1 MRVAE
6 VLDAARQRGG
16 RSWWSLWQTNV
27 DLEVGTLAP
36 SLLHRRETSWARPV
50 NSRRGARQR
59 SETVRDLNGTV
70 AAITGASS
78 GIGAASARAL
88 AAEGAS
94 LVLGARRVE
103 RLEEIAEEVD
113 SQVAI
118 VEMDVRNPEDAT
130 RLVEEAYNQ
139 FGQLDA
145 LIANA
150 GIGAYGG
157 IMDLTDEQLEEMM
170 DTNVAGT
177 VWPIR
182 AAVPGFIEAGEGDI
196 VIVASVAGLR
206 GAGDEA
212 VYAATKFAQ
221 VGLAGALDR
230 ELREKGIRVST
241 LCPGGVAT
249 EFAMGAGRT
258 PDMPGLDEMMRPE
271 DIAAAVVTVLKQ
283 PRSMRSLVWSMRSIH
298 EAD

>member
-1 MRVAE
+1 MGDLSERV
-6 VLDAARQRGG
+6 V
-16 RSWWSLWQTNV
+16 
-27 DLEVGTLAP
+27 
-36 SLLHRRETSWARPV
+36 
-50 NSRRGARQR
+50 
-59 SETVRDLNGTV
+59 
-70 AAITGASS
+70 AITGASS
-78 GIGAASARAL
+78 GIGAATAEAL

-94 LVLGARRVE
+94 VVLGARRTD
-103 RLEEIAEEVD
+103 RLEELTSKLGARAAAVG
-113 SQVAI
+113 
-118 VEMDVRNPEDAT
+118 MDVRNPDDSS
-130 RLVEEAYNQ
+130 RLIQTAVDR
-139 FGQLDA
+139 FGHIDT

-157 IMDLTDEQLEEMM
+157 IMDLSDDQLREMM

-182 AAVPGFIEAGEGDI
+182 AAVPHFLKAGTGDI

-230 ELREKGIRVST
+230 ELREKGIRVSVIA
-241 LCPGGVAT
+241 PGGTAT

-258 PDMPGLDEMMRPE
+258 PDMPGLVDMLRPK
-271 DIAAAVVTVLKQ
+271 DVASAVLTVLRQ
-283 PRSMRSLVWSMRSIH
+283 PRSFRTLVWSIRSIK

>member
-1 MRVAE
+1 ME
-6 VLDAARQRGG
+6 
-16 RSWWSLWQTNV
+16 
-27 DLEVGTLAP
+27 DLSGSV
-36 SLLHRRETSWARPV
+36 V
-50 NSRRGARQR
+50 
-59 SETVRDLNGTV
+59 
-70 AAITGASS
+70 AITGASS
-78 GIGAASARAL
+78 GIGAATAEVL

-94 LVLGARRVE
+94 VVLGARRRD
-103 RLEEIAEEVD
+103 RLEELTSKLGAR
-113 SQVAI
+113 AAA
-118 VEMDVRNPEDAT
+118 VEMDVRNPDDSS
-130 RLVEEAYNQ
+130 RLIQTAVDR
-139 FGQLDA
+139 FGHIDT

-157 IMDLTDEQLEEMM
+157 IMDLSDDQLREMM

-182 AAVPGFIEAGEGDI
+182 AAVPHFLQAGIGDI

-230 ELREKGIRVST
+230 ELREKGIRVSVIA
-241 LCPGGVAT
+241 PGGTAT

-258 PDMPGLDEMMRPE
+258 PDMPGLADMLRPK
-271 DIAAAVVTVLKQ
+271 DVASAVLAVLRQ
-283 PRSMRSLVWSMRSIH
+283 PRSIRTLVWSIRSIK